1 MDRSPKP
8 TLRQLGRRS
17 EEGSEAF
24 QLLALEGAPAG
35 RLERLDSPEIR
46 PQRPEARPRE
56 PVHYSEFFRG
66 ALTFAYL
73 EELLLPRL
81 AARARR
87 ESRELRIWSAGCARG
102 EEPYSIAVLLA
113 DLARPGDPPAQIFA
127 SDLDPACIAEAERG
141 WYPAAALD
149 RVRHGQLAHHF
160 RAQDGGYRV
169 RGGLRRMVAFG
180 CYDVT
185 SRETAAPP
193 DSIFGGFDL
202 VLCRHL
208 LLYLDG
214 PARRRLVVKLVG
226 CLGAGGLL
234 VLGGDEE
241 PEGLARSQ
249 GLRRQSRLL
258 PVWAKPARP
267 RSRTQAGGKASGR
280 EEISHARAL

>member
-24 QLLALEGAPAG
+24 QLLALESAPAG
-35 RLERLDSPEIR
+35 RLERLDSPETR
-46 PQRPEARPRE
+46 PQRPEVRPQE

-73 EELLLPRL
+73 EERLLPRL

-87 ESRELRIWSAGCARG
+87 ESRKLRIWSAGCARG
-102 EEPYSIAVLLA
+102 EEPYSLAVLLC
-113 DLARPGDPPAQIFA
+113 DLAGPGDPPAHIFA
-127 SDLDPACIAEAERG
+127 SDLDPACIAEGERG
-141 WYPAAALD
+141 WYPAAAVD
-149 RVRHGQLAHHF
+149 RVRHGQLARHF
-160 RAQDGGYRV
+160 LAHGGGYRV
-169 RGGLRRMVAFG
+169 REGLRRMVAFG

-185 SRETAAPP
+185 DRETAAPP

-214 PARRRLVVKLVG
+214 PARRRLLAKLAG
-226 CLGAGGLL
+226 CLGSGGLL
-234 VLGGDEE
+234 VLGEDEK
-241 PEGLARSQ
+241 PDGFAWSQ
-249 GLRRQSRLL
+249 GLRRQSRLA

-267 RSRTQAGGKASGR
+267 RSRTQAGSEATRR